1 MFGDS
6 PSDDHREVA
15 GLVQLRLQPH
25 HIHRLQREVSRAI
38 QEDVPLRLSQNVCI
52 LSDRSINVNI
62 NVSKSKS
69 VMKSMQKSDICLC
82 DC

>member
-1 MFGDS
+1 
-6 PSDDHREVA
+6 
-15 GLVQLRLQPH
+15 
-25 HIHRLQREVSRAI
+25 
-38 QEDVPLRLSQNVCI
+38 LSQNVCI